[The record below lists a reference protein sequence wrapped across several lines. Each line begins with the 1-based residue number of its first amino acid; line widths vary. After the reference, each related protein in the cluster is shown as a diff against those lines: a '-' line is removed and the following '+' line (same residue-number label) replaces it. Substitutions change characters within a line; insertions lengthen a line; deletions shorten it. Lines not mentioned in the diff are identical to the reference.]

1 MRLEIEIALEFFLW
15 GLEAFSRRD
24 CGLILAGYRSCPREQ
39 ELDRLLERW
48 RQQRLVQQH
57 GRGKTAHFSITDAG
71 RKRLPVWEPERHWD
85 LAWDGKWRVF
95 SFDLPTSRR
104 RDRSNLWRALRAAK
118 FGLLQRS
125 VWVWPHEVETILQD
139 IIRARGIPECFC
151 GFEVSRL
158 FLCDDKELVATSWN
172 FDEINRQ
179 HQSYLQH
186 AVANTTSLNRAA
198 DLQQLAHIAR
208 IERDAYQHAFSFDPF
223 LPRPLWPKSYRGPAV
238 EERHSAFRACLC
250 RRLRKLARV

>member
-1 MRLEIEIALEFFLW
+1 MKLEIEIALEFFLW
-15 GLEAFSRRD
+15 GLEVFSRRD
-24 CGLILAGYRSCPREQ
+24 CGLILAGFRSCSNER

-48 RQQRLVQQH
+48 REQRLVQQH
-57 GRGKTAHFSITDAG
+57 GRGKTARFSITDAG
-71 RKRLPVWEPERHWD
+71 RKRLPVSEPGRHWD

-125 VWVWPHEVETILQD
+125 VWVWPHEVEPILRD
-139 IIRARGIPECFC
+139 IIQARGIPECFC

-158 FLCDDKELVATSWN
+158 FLCDDKELVVTAWD

-179 HQSYLQH
+179 HQSCLQH
-186 AVANTTSLNRAA
+186 AVANTASLNRAA
-198 DLQQLAHIAR
+198 NLQELARIAR
-208 IERDAYQHAFSFDPF
+208 IEHDAYQYAFSFDPL

-238 EERHSAFRACLC
+238 EERHAAFRACLR
-250 RRLRKLARV
+250 RRLRELACV